1 MATRRPIVLVSGV
14 SSELPPGDFVPGIDS
29 TAQASGNAALVLA
42 ATALASGN
50 LGITNAGIALASGNA
65 GLDKGIYTSEW
76 NLGANGNNHYTF
88 TGPGF
93 SGGEND
99 PLITLVRGQQYKF
112 TNTMN
117 LHPFR
122 VQTTP
127 SGSVGPQYNA
137 GITNNDV
144 LNGTLIWNVQ
154 FDAPNILYYQC
165 TTHNDMGG
173 PFYILDNG
181 ALSALASGNAALTNS
196 ATALASGNAALVNS
210 STALASGNA
219 ALTGLSSKY
228 DKVGGAISGPVVV
241 QSQSIGPS
249 TYVISSGVCRLNF
262 GAGNNFEVVL
272 NAATSTFAT
281 PVNASGGQTG
291 AITLRQD
298 NTGTRL
304 VAYSGAWSFASNT
317 APTLTTTA
325 SGVDLLAYYVVNP
338 ARILAVATLAY
349 GSGTVS

>member
-14 SSELPPGDFVPGIDS
+14 SSELPPGDLVPGVDS

-50 LGITNAGIALASGNA
+50 LGVTNASIALASGNA
-65 GLDKGIYTSEW
+65 ALDKGIYTSEW
-76 NLGANGNNHYTF
+76 TLGADGNNHYTF

-117 LHPFR
+117 MHPFR

-127 SGSVGPQYNA
+127 NGSVGTQYNA

-144 LNGTLIWNVQ
+144 SNGTLIWNIQ
-154 FDAPNILYYQC
+154 FDAPNTLYYQC
-165 TTHNDMGG
+165 TSHTAMGG
-173 PFYILDNG
+173 PFYIVDNG
-181 ALSALASGNAALTNS
+181 AISALASGNAALTNS
-196 ATALASGNAALVNS
+196 A
-210 STALASGNA
+210 TALASGNA

-249 TYVISSGVCRLNF
+249 TYVISSGVCILNF

>member
-50 LGITNAGIALASGNA
+50 LGITNASI
-65 GLDKGIYTSEW
+65 
-76 NLGANGNNHYTF
+76 
-88 TGPGF
+88 
-93 SGGEND
+93 
-99 PLITLVRGQQYKF
+99 
-112 TNTMN
+112 
-117 LHPFR
+117 
-122 VQTTP
+122 
-127 SGSVGPQYNA
+127 
-137 GITNNDV
+137 
-144 LNGTLIWNVQ
+144 
-154 FDAPNILYYQC
+154 
-165 TTHNDMGG
+165 
-173 PFYILDNG
+173 
-181 ALSALASGNAALTNS
+181 ALASGNAALTNS
-196 ATALASGNAALVNS
+196 ATALASGNAALTNS
-210 STALASGNA
+210 ATALASGNA

-249 TYVISSGVCRLNF
+249 TYVISSGVCLLNF
-262 GAGNNFEVVL
+262 GTGNNFEVVL

-298 NTGTRL
+298 GTGTRL

>member
-50 LGITNAGIALASGNA
+50 LGITNASIALASGNA
-65 GLDKGIYTSEW
+65 ALDKGIYTSEW
-76 NLGANGNNHYTF
+76 TLGASGNDHYTF

-99 PLITLVRGQQYKF
+99 PLITLTRGQQYKF

-122 VQTTP
+122 VQSTP
-127 SGSVGPQYNA
+127 NGSVGTQYNA

-144 LNGTLIWNVQ
+144 SNGTLIWNIQ
-154 FDAPNILYYQC
+154 FDAPNTLYYQC
-165 TTHNDMGG
+165 TSHTAMGG
-173 PFYILDNG
+173 PFYIVDNG
-181 ALSALASGNAALTNS
+181 AISALASGNAALTNS
-196 ATALASGNAALVNS
+196 A
-210 STALASGNA
+210 TALASGNA

-249 TYVISSGVCRLNF
+249 TYVISSGVCLLNF
-262 GAGNNFEVVL
+262 GTGNNFEVVL

>member
-1 MATRRPIVLVSGV
+1 MATRRPIVLISGV
-14 SSELPPGDFVPGIDS
+14 SSELPPGDLVPGIDS

-50 LGITNAGIALASGNA
+50 LGITNAATALASGNA
-65 GLDKGIYTSEW
+65 GLVVAS
-76 NLGANGNNHYTF
+76 
-88 TGPGF
+88 
-93 SGGEND
+93 
-99 PLITLVRGQQYKF
+99 Q
-112 TNTMN
+112 
-117 LHPFR
+117 
-122 VQTTP
+122 
-127 SGSVGPQYNA
+127 
-137 GITNNDV
+137 
-144 LNGTLIWNVQ
+144 
-154 FDAPNILYYQC
+154 
-165 TTHNDMGG
+165 
-173 PFYILDNG
+173 
-181 ALSALASGNAALTNS
+181 ALASGNLGIT
-196 ATALASGNAALVNS
+196 NAA
-210 STALASGNA
+210 TALASGNA
-219 ALTGLSSKY
+219 ALTGLSNKY

-249 TYVISSGVCRLNF
+249 TYVISSGVCILNF

>member
-1 MATRRPIVLVSGV
+1 M
-14 SSELPPGDFVPGIDS
+14 
-29 TAQASGNAALVLA
+29 
-42 ATALASGN
+42 
-50 LGITNAGIALASGNA
+50 
-65 GLDKGIYTSEW
+65 
-76 NLGANGNNHYTF
+76 
-88 TGPGF
+88 
-93 SGGEND
+93 
-99 PLITLVRGQQYKF
+99 
-112 TNTMN
+112 
-117 LHPFR
+117 
-122 VQTTP
+122 
-127 SGSVGPQYNA
+127 
-137 GITNNDV
+137 
-144 LNGTLIWNVQ
+144 
-154 FDAPNILYYQC
+154 
-165 TTHNDMGG
+165 
-173 PFYILDNG
+173 
-181 ALSALASGNAALTNS
+181 
-196 ATALASGNAALVNS
+196 
-210 STALASGNA
+210 
-219 ALTGLSSKY
+219 
-228 DKVGGAISGPVVV
+228 VV

>member
-50 LGITNAGIALASGNA
+50 LGIANASVALASGNA
-65 GLDKGIYTSEW
+65 ALDKGIYTSEW

-122 VQTTP
+122 VQSTP
-127 SGSVGPQYNA
+127 NGSVGTQYNA

-144 LNGTLIWNVQ
+144 SNGTLIWNIQ
-154 FDAPNILYYQC
+154 FDAPNTLYYQC
-165 TTHNDMGG
+165 TSHTAMGG
-173 PFYILDNG
+173 PFYIVDNG
-181 ALSALASGNAALTNS
+181 AISALASGNAALTNS
-196 ATALASGNAALVNS
+196 A
-210 STALASGNA
+210 TALASGNA

-249 TYVISSGVCRLNF
+249 TYVISSGVCILNF

>member
-50 LGITNAGIALASGNA
+50 LGIANASVALASGNA
-65 GLDKGIYTSEW
+65 ALDKGIYTSEW

-122 VQTTP
+122 VQSTP
-127 SGSVGPQYNA
+127 NGSVGTQYNA

-144 LNGTLIWNVQ
+144 SNGTLIWNIQ
-154 FDAPNILYYQC
+154 FDAPNTLYYQC
-165 TTHNDMGG
+165 TSHTAMGG
-173 PFYILDNG
+173 PFYIVDNG
-181 ALSALASGNAALTNS
+181 AISALASGNAALTNS
-196 ATALASGNAALVNS
+196 A
-210 STALASGNA
+210 TALASGNA

-249 TYVISSGVCRLNF
+249 TYVISSGVCILNF

-272 NAATSTFAT
+272 NAGTSTFAT